1 MVCIDESDGW
11 LVSDWRMC
19 IETTLMV
26 GWFQIGECAFM
37 TCIMIETTLMVGWF
51 RIGECA
57 FMMCIT
63 IETTLMIDL
72 FQIAEYAFVICMTI
86 EMTLKVLANGLFF
99 TPKAVV
105 NDFSGVLDLF
115 IYGVSSM
122 FVDSLPL
129 SFYSEV
135 TLRG

>member
-1 MVCIDESDGW
+1 MCALQYRNDLVCFRSLRVCSW
-11 LVSDWRMC
+11 C
-19 IETTLMV
+19 ALMRV
-26 GWFQIGECAFM
+26 MAGWFQ
-37 TCIMIETTLMVGWF
+37 
-51 RIGECA
+51 IGECA

-63 IETTLMIDL
+63 IETTRMIDL